1 MKKKMKRYEEG
12 GEVEFETKQG
22 PNKSIGDD
30 VRARAMASINKE
42 TAEDNDPYGATKKSA
57 PKAASKATPKA
68 DSKPYSPKFQP
79 ESDREENSAWM
90 RQFRKDEAEAKA
102 KAATKTES
110 KPTSVA
116 KTGEEKSGFQQ
127 KMAKVLGRKAGG
139 KVSSASSRA
148 DGCAV
153 RGKTRA

>member
-1 MKKKMKRYEEG
+1 MNKKMKRYEEG

-30 VRARAMASINKE
+30 VRARAMASMNKE

-79 ESDREENSAWM
+79 ESDREEYSAFM
-90 RQFRKDEAEAKA
+90 REFRKSEAEAKA

-110 KPTSVA
+110 KPTPVT

-127 KMAKVLGRKAGG
+127 KMAKVLSRKAGG